1 MQFRIECTK
10 NNLARSRTSACCCTR
25 CQDNSATK
33 WACKYQHLLSI
44 PSFLGASFVYSR
56 KSITVPNTK
65 VASFPFILGTSNFL
79 HTDKLCL
86 GIDLSTSEADTG
98 GHKPDFTLTN

>member
-1 MQFRIECTK
+1 MGMQVSTFVEHSFFFGGLFC
-10 NNLARSRTSACCCTR
+10 
-25 CQDNSATK
+25 
-33 WACKYQHLLSI
+33 LLSR
-44 PSFLGASFVYSR
+44 LDDAYW
-56 KSITVPNTK
+56 KSITVPDTK

>member
-1 MQFRIECTK
+1 MP
-10 NNLARSRTSACCCTR
+10 
-25 CQDNSATK
+25 D
-33 WACKYQHLLSI
+33 
-44 PSFLGASFVYSR
+44 
-56 KSITVPNTK
+56 TK